1 MAPAMTEPAVS
12 PAEAAEDRLFDG
24 MERPWAS
31 RAPAAVIG
39 LAHLAVSARILDQ
52 SNAGLLVALGKERG
66 PLLLRRAGAMWAPA
80 VDQGELWR
88 LFTSVFLH
96 GSGLHLLLNGMA
108 LLGVGPLV
116 EGIYGPVRLWWV
128 FVAGGVFGAALSWVA
143 GIPLTEGAS
152 GGIFALLGA
161 AFTFAFR
168 HGGDLPAALMAS
180 LRRRLALWIAFNLGV
195 GLLLPFVNNVA
206 HGGGLVVGLILGMAM
221 DSAAATGQPPDRR
234 VSAALVGMMLL
245 LAGWGLWG
253 ISTKW

>member
-1 MAPAMTEPAVS
+1 
-12 PAEAAEDRLFDG
+12 
-24 MERPWAS
+24 
-31 RAPAAVIG
+31 
-39 LAHLAVSARILDQ
+39 
-52 SNAGLLVALGKERG
+52 
-66 PLLLRRAGAMWAPA
+66 
-80 VDQGELWR
+80 
-88 LFTSVFLH
+88 
-96 GSGLHLLLNGMA
+96 
-108 LLGVGPLV
+108 
-116 EGIYGPVRLWWV
+116 
-128 FVAGGVFGAALSWVA
+128 VAGGVFGAALSWVA

-234 VSAALVGMMLL
+234 VSAALVGLMLL